1 MRPLIFLLLQLL
13 VFVPLVSGAAENGAA
28 TIGQSSKDAAAG
40 GARMARVLDSY
51 GRLPLY
57 FVENRGQLAPQVR
70 FYERGAGH
78 ATFFTAEG
86 LVLSLARN
94 TGKTASRET
103 FGLSIAGAGK
113 DTRIS
118 ASEVLP
124 GRVNYFKGGSSR
136 EWVSNLPTY
145 RTLTYSNVYKGIDVK
160 FYGTEGKL
168 EHDVIVRPGAD
179 LSKVRFSYK
188 GIKGLSVTKDGD
200 LVIGLEDGEIIEKKP
215 LVYQVLN
222 GRKVEVESSYRLL
235 GKKDGAYEYAFN
247 VASYDRSKDLVIDPV
262 LDYSTYLGGSAAD
275 TALAIAVDS
284 SGAAYITGSTFSTDF
299 PVTGAFQGVS
309 AGAPDVF
316 VTKINPTGTAIV
328 YSTYLGGTNL
338 DQANAIAVD
347 TLGNAYVTGFTSS
360 ADFPTASP
368 INAATAGG
376 NDIFLTK
383 IDPTGAALV
392 YSTYLGGTTDDVA
405 NGLAIDAAG
414 NVFITGSTSSVD
426 FPVVGG
432 VQAAAGGVLDAFV
445 TEVNSAGTALVFST
459 YLGGS
464 GDDVANA
471 LALDTSGNIYVT
483 GNSKS
488 IDFPLVSPI
497 QAVLADPTW
506 GDVFITKIATGG
518 AAISYS
524 TYLGGTL
531 WDAGNAITTDASGN
545 AYVTGFSNSA
555 DFPVAS
561 AIQSSLAGNNDVILV
576 KVDPTGAALVFS
588 TYIGGTDWDSGSAIA
603 LAPTGEIYLTGVTWS
618 PDYPV
623 ASAIQSTMG
632 GVTDAFVTE
641 VDAAGTAIMMS
652 TYLGGSDAENGNGL
666 AVDASGNVYVA
677 GDTKSLDFPT
687 DVPIQGTNAGG
698 VNDAFVARISST
710 AQPVVVLTLSP
721 DTTFY
726 IPGSTLGY
734 TVTAVNTTDVQQC
747 FNYWENFTLPN
758 GTTYPPTDITYGP
771 IRLCLAGMAS
781 KVVHLT
787 HGIPPSSPLGTYTFN
802 AYLGAYLSQDHPVLV
817 DEDHFNFDVGT
828 PLAPARK

>member
-13 VFVPLVSGAAENGAA
+13 VFVPLISGAAESGAA
-28 TIGQSSKDAAAG
+28 TSGQNDKNAAAN
-40 GARMARVLDSY
+40 GAVRARVINSY

-57 FVENRGQLAPQVR
+57 FVENRGQLGPQVR
-70 FYERGAGH
+70 YYEKGAGH
-78 ATFFTAEG
+78 ATFFTPDG
-86 LVLSLARN
+86 LVLSL
-94 TGKTASRET
+94 SRGSAEKAKSET
-103 FGLSIAGAGK
+103 FRLSLAGADK
-113 DTRIS
+113 DAEIS
-118 ASEVLP
+118 ATGVLP
-124 GRVNYFKGGSSR
+124 GRVNYFSGSDR
-136 EWVSNLPTY
+136 TKWAANIPTY
-145 RTLTYSNVYKGIDVK
+145 STVTYKNAYRGIDVK
-160 FYGTEGKL
+160 FYGTGGKI
-168 EHDVIVRPGAD
+168 EHDVVVRPGAD
-179 LSKVRFSYK
+179 PSKVRFSYK
-188 GIKGLSVTKDGD
+188 GVNGLKVTEDGD
-200 LVIGLEDGEIIEKKP
+200 LVISLEDGEIIEKKP
-215 LVYQVLN
+215 IVYQVLN
-222 GRKVEVESSYRLL
+222 GRKVQVESSYRLL

-262 LDYSTYLGGSAAD
+262 LDYSTYLGGSGAD

-284 SGAAYITGSTFSTDF
+284 TGAAYVTGSTFSPDF
-299 PVTGAFQGVS
+299 PVTGALQGAS

-316 VTKINPTGTAIV
+316 VTKINPTGTALV

-347 TLGNAYVTGFTSS
+347 SAGNVYVTGFTSS

-368 INAATAGG
+368 INAASAGG

-392 YSTYLGGTTDDVA
+392 YSTYIGGTTDDIA

-426 FPVVGG
+426 FPVLGAIQG
-432 VQAAAGGVLDAFV
+432 ATGGVLDAFV

-464 GDDVANA
+464 ADDVANG
-471 LALDTSGNIYVT
+471 LALDTAGNIYVT

-497 QAVLADPTW
+497 QAALADATW
-506 GDVFITKIATGG
+506 GDVFITKIASGG
-518 AAISYS
+518 AAINYS

-545 AYVTGFSNSA
+545 AYVTGFSNSV

-588 TYIGGTDWDSGSAIA
+588 TYIGGTDWDSGSDIA
-603 LAPTGEIYLTGVTWS
+603 LAQTGEIYLTGVTWS

-641 VDAAGTAIMMS
+641 VDGAGAAIMMS

-666 AVDASGNVYVA
+666 ALDASGNVYVA

-687 DVPIQGTNAGG
+687 DVPIQGANAGG

-710 AQPVVVLTLSP
+710 AQPVVVLTLTP
-721 DTTFY
+721 DSTFLNL
-726 IPGSTLGY
+726 GATLGY
-734 TVTAVNTTDVQQC
+734 TVTATNTTDVQQC
-747 FNYWENFTLPN
+747 FNYWENFTLPT
-758 GTTYPPTDITYGP
+758 GVTYPPQDITYGP

-781 KVVHLT
+781 KVAHLT
-787 HGIPPSSPLGTYTFN
+787 HGIPLNAPIGTYMFN
-802 AYLGAYLSQDHPVLV
+802 AYLGAYLSQEHPVLV

-828 PLAPARK
+828 VMAPARK